1 MSGGAAGWT
10 GRLDRPR
17 GAYYDVDH
25 ETSMPPPAMSRTGR
39 LFQLMDAL
47 RGHRRPVTAGALAER
62 LGVSERTIYRDIQ
75 TLAALGAPVEGS
87 AGVGYVLRTGFFLPP
102 LMFDADELEALVLG
116 ARWVRQQGDPALSAA
131 ADRLLAKVATAT
143 PRDLRDHMAETSLWV
158 PAWPDAPPAE
168 AFIQPTREAIRRQCK
183 LRIAYRDER
192 DAATERLVWPFALA
206 FFEGKR
212 IMAAWCELR
221 DAIRHFRIDR
231 IVHAEPTPERYPSPR
246 HQLMRRWRKEYDIPD
261 YS

>member
-1 MSGGAAGWT
+1 
-10 GRLDRPR
+10 
-17 GAYYDVDH
+17 
-25 ETSMPPPAMSRTGR
+25 MSRTGR

-47 RGHRRPVTAGALAER
+47 RGHRRPVTASALAER
-62 LGVSERTIYRDIQ
+62 LSVSERTIYRDIQ
-75 TLAALGAPVEGS
+75 TLAQLGAPVEGS

-131 ADRLLAKVATAT
+131 ADRALAKIATAT

-158 PAWPDAPPAE
+158 PAFPAAAPVE

-192 DAATERLVWPFALA
+192 DVATERIVWPFALA

-212 IMAAWCELR
+212 VMAAWCELR
-221 DAIRHFRIDR
+221 DAIRHFRVDR
-231 IVHAEPTPERYPSPR
+231 IVRAEASTERYPSPR
-246 HQLMRRWRKEYDIPD
+246 HQLLLRWRQEYDIPE
-261 YS
+261 

>member
-1 MSGGAAGWT
+1 
-10 GRLDRPR
+10 
-17 GAYYDVDH
+17 
-25 ETSMPPPAMSRTGR
+25 MSRTGR

-47 RGHRRPVTAGALAER
+47 RGHRRPVTASALAER

-75 TLAALGAPVEGS
+75 TLVELGAPVDGS

-131 ADRLLAKVATAT
+131 ADRTLAKIATAT
-143 PRDLRDHMAETSLWV
+143 PRDLRDHMAEMSLWV
-158 PAWPDAPPAE
+158 PAFPAAAPVE

-183 LRIAYRDER
+183 LRIAYRDEH
-192 DAATERLVWPFALA
+192 DMATERIVWPFALA

-212 IMAAWCELR
+212 VMAAWCELR
-221 DAIRHFRIDR
+221 DAIRHFRMDR
-231 IVHAEPTPERYPSPR
+231 IVRAEPSTERYPAPR
-246 HQLMRRWRKEYDIPD
+246 HQLLRRWWKEYDIPE